1 MLLRLLNFVFTF
13 TGIWNT
19 ALQFHSIQGAEFCPQ
34 KQADTFTEVKLYIF
48 KLKARFAPN
57 SFQLHPCSN
66 WVLSFSICSFHAAA
80 IVLDKFKEGSPVCFE

>member
-19 ALQFHSIQGAEFCPQ
+19 ALQFHWIQGAEFCPQ

-48 KLKARFAPN
+48 
-57 SFQLHPCSN
+57 
-66 WVLSFSICSFHAAA
+66 
-80 IVLDKFKEGSPVCFE
+80 